1 MAVLG
6 KIRDRGLLLIIVVG
20 GALVAFIGGEL
31 FNSNSSSL
39 TTDENNV
46 GTIYGEEVSPN
57 EFSEVLS
64 QVSQQY
70 SDATKNQQNNSAWD
84 RIIQERIISSVSE
97 NIGLNITGKE
107 IYELETGSINE
118 INRHSVF
125 TSFFTNQETQTFDR
139 SLADNFISDFSNQ
152 REDYKSYFLQM
163 EFGVTKDRYTQK
175 YQSLVEK
182 GMYTTT
188 SEVLNT
194 LNTRVENATVKYVS
208 VPFSTETVEVSDE
221 EITKY
226 YNDNISDFQND
237 IETRNIEYV
246 TFTVVPSSE
255 DDINLRNELTELSVR
270 FKNSDN
276 DKSFATRHSTDVV
289 TSFPYLDPSTI
300 SDPKF
305 SALITEEV
313 GTVDGPY
320 KLENGRYRLSKL
332 SEIVERAD
340 SVKASHILLTK
351 ENFTAD
357 SAKTILRDIKKQ
369 VKAGANFGQL
379 AVQFSEGPS
388 AIKGGDLGWFG
399 EGAMVPEFNEVCF
412 SSKKGN
418 LKIVTT
424 QFGVH
429 LIQLTDVSK
438 LSTKYKIVHLDKE
451 VVSSAETKDSYY
463 TKANNFINSVNKKS
477 ADTTFKSFA
486 EINNQLVREDINI
499 DNMKFN
505 ISALENSREIVKWMF
520 NENTKVADVSSTIYT
535 CGNNYVVV
543 SLSSVNAE
551 GAKSL
556 DQVKDFISIIV
567 TKDKQ
572 YDVISSKVNNATL
585 ESVSTFFS
593 LDIKTVE
600 GVNFSNPNVI
610 QLGNESAFVGVVNAT
625 DVNATSSIFKGNNS
639 AFIISVVSKSENI
652 ITEANDNQKKEIST
666 SNTNGVFYNAVMTLL
681 KENANVIDSRIRFY

>member
-6 KIRDRGLLLIIVVG
+6 KIRENSLLLFIVVG
-20 GALVAFIGGEL
+20 GALVAFL
-31 FNSNSSSL
+31 LPDLLSSKDSPSS
-39 TTDENNV
+39 DENNI
-46 GTIYGEEVSPN
+46 GSIYGEEVSPN

-64 QVSQQY
+64 EVSQQY
-70 SDATKNQQNNSAWD
+70 SDATKNQQNNSAWN

-152 REDYKSYFLQM
+152 RDDYKSYFLQM
-163 EFGVTKDRYTQK
+163 ELGVTKDRYTQK

-194 LNTRVENATVKYVS
+194 LNNRVENATVKYVS
-208 VPFSTETVEVSDE
+208 VPFSTQTVEVSDE
-221 EITKY
+221 EIIKY

-237 IETRNIEYV
+237 IETRNVEYV

-255 DDINLRNELTELSVR
+255 DDINVRNELTSLSDK
-270 FKNSDN
+270 FKDSDN
-276 DKSFATRHSTDVV
+276 DESFAKRHSTDVV

-305 SALITEEV
+305 SNLIAEEV

-332 SEIVERAD
+332 SEIVQRAD

-424 QFGVH
+424 QYGVH

-463 TKANNFINSVNKKS
+463 TKANNFINSVNEKS

-486 EINNQLVREDINI
+486 EINNQLVREDINV

-520 NENTKVADVSSTIYT
+520 NENTKVSDVSSTIYT

-585 ESVSTFFS
+585 ESVSTSFS
-593 LDIKTVE
+593 LDVKTVE
-600 GVNFSNPNVI
+600 GVNFSNPNVN

-639 AFIISVVSKSENI
+639 AFIISVVSKSENT
-652 ITEANDNQKKEIST
+652 ITEANDNQIKEIST